1 LPSPAAGRSRAA
13 LLSPPG
19 TPLQSLKAAVKKAA
33 AKVGRKQG
41 KKPRR

>member
-1 LPSPAAGRSRAA
+1 

-19 TPLQSLKAAVKKAA
+19 TPMQSLKAAVKKAA
-33 AKVGRKQG
+33 SKVGRKQG